1 MPEKRG
7 KKAVKKEDALVPT
20 QVLQMPVKED
30 AIDIPV
36 ADLKKRLASL
46 RDLQKLVRSQ
56 MVDGKDFGVIKGVSD
71 KPVLFKPGAEKVVKL
86 LGLADTYLTEDVI
99 RDFDR
104 PLFHYEIKCQLISIK
119 TGVLISEGV
128 GECNSMESKYAW
140 RWLTESKLPAE
151 HSAIKDQLKFRDRK
165 GQYGKYRQYRVP
177 NDDIFSQVNTIKKMA
192 KKRALVD
199 AALSVGRLSE
209 LFTQD
214 LEEIAPDY
222 IDAEIVEEKQV
233 KVKAPQATAKAKA
246 KPTPQPRAKEG
257 PEQPPWPAQAPIY
270 PTVETA
276 AEKKAP
282 EPEKVA
288 APQAEARPPERI
300 SVKSKSDLSLADQ
313 IKQDFSIRFGQLKNQ
328 GWKEKYKAF
337 KKYLFEVLGPVKK
350 RSFAGTN
357 QFGHI
362 SLEAADQKDLQ
373 LAWDNAPFTIG
384 MWMDWE
390 KEQKEKAKEEENDS
404 EIPF

>member
-1 MPEKRG
+1 MPEKKG
-7 KKAVKKEDALVPT
+7 KTVKKEEALVTVQTLPAP
-20 QVLQMPVKED
+20 LKED
-30 AIDIPV
+30 AIDIPI

-56 MVDGKDFGVIKGVSD
+56 MVDGKDFGTIKGVSD

-99 RDFDR
+99 RDFDK

-128 GECNSMESKYAW
+128 GECNSMESKYAY
-140 RWLTESKLPAE
+140 RWLTEKKLPAE
-151 HSAIKDQLKFRDRK
+151 LKANKDQLIFRDRT

-177 NDDIFSQVNTIKKMA
+177 NDDIFSQVNTIKKMS

-222 IDAEIVEEKQV
+222 IDAEVVEEKQV
-233 KVKAPQATAKAKA
+233 KVKVPKATTKPKAR
-246 KPTPQPRAKEG
+246 PTPQQTEEAPEG
-257 PEQPPWPAQAPIY
+257 PPPWPAQPPAGPA
-270 PTVETA
+270 VETE
-276 AEKKAP
+276 AERKAP
-282 EPEKVA
+282 EPEKAVV
-288 APQAEARPPERI
+288 PQAEERPGI
-300 SVKSKSDLSLADQ
+300 KKSVTEKSLADL
-313 IKQDFSIRFGQLKNQ
+313 IKEDFSIRFGQLKKE
-328 GWKEKYKAF
+328 GWKEKYKCF
-337 KKYLFEVLGPVKK
+337 KIFLFEVLGPHKK

-362 SLEAADQKDLQ
+362 SLEAGDQEDLK
-373 LAWDNAPFTIG
+373 LAWDNAPFTLG
-384 MWMDWE
+384 LWMDWE
-390 KEQKEKAKEEENDS
+390 KEQKEKAEEEEDNDK
-404 EIPF
+404 IPF